1 MPKVSIIIPI
11 YNAEEF
17 LKRCLDSILD
27 QTLKDIEVIC
37 VNDGSKD
44 NSLQILKEYQK
55 NDDRI
60 IIIDKKN
67 EGVSA
72 ARNDGINKSSG
83 EYIAFADADDW
94 LEKNALEEM
103 YNACINQ
110 NVDVVRSN
118 YFENESENTV
128 IKLGSLVGLEN
139 QIISSKTENFVDI
152 IHNKMYNGELL
163 CYVWVLLIKKEI
175 LMKTNLFEK
184 GIPYCE
190 DLIFYSELISVID
203 NIYFLDKP
211 TYHYYSNPVSCSKS
225 KEFYIRNMHS
235 LARAYEKISD
245 LVDKDKFDVSKRKEV
260 FIDFNA
266 KKIMWMLFSVYLSED
281 RTQSEW
287 VRLIEEVMQ
296 DKTIVFMIKNAN
308 ISKMPQHLAIP
319 FRLIAKEKYNAL
331 VKFYKI
337 RKIIRNIK
345 LQLKKR

>member
-1 MPKVSIIIPI
+1 MPKISIIIPI
-11 YNAEEF
+11 YNAEKF
-17 LKRCLDSILD
+17 IRRCLDSVLN
-27 QTLKDIEVIC
+27 QTLKDIEIIC

-44 NSLQILKEYQK
+44 SSLQILKEYK
-55 NDDRI
+55 ENDGRI

-72 ARNDGINKSSG
+72 ARNDGIKKSSG

-103 YNACINQ
+103 YNACITH

-118 YFENESENTV
+118 YFENEDENKV
-128 IKLGSLVGLEN
+128 IKFGSLVGLEN
-139 QIISSKTENFVDI
+139 QIISSENEKFVDI

-190 DLIFYSELISVID
+190 DLIFYSELMSVID

-245 LVDKDKFDVSKRKEV
+245 IIDDDKFDAKNRKQV
-260 FIDFNA
+260 FIDANA
-266 KKIMWMLFSVYLSED
+266 KKIMWMLFYIYLSED
-281 RTQSEW
+281 KSHEEW
-287 VRLIEEVMQ
+287 VDLIKELVQ
-296 DKTIVFMIKNAN
+296 DNTMMFMIKNAN
-308 ISKMPQHLAIP
+308 VSGIPVHLAIP
-319 FRLIAKEKYNAL
+319 FKLLAKEKYNL
-331 VKFYKI
+331 LIRFYRI
-337 RKIIRNIK
+337 RKFIRNMK
-345 LQLKKR
+345 LNKK